1 MELVVLENVVASY
14 ATLWLRVA
22 NTEGYDK
29 VRVGDE
35 FKPAGALEILGVE
48 NVDPSP
54 VAGASRIRFRR
65 GEHATPVEIHRMGS
79 VLTRTLSIAEANQA
93 VTAVKTRQRAKV
105 GLPDLLESF

>member
-65 GEHATPVEIHRMGS
+65 GEHATPIEAHRLGTVFKRLGEPTHPAPPIERPS
-79 VLTRTLSIAEANQA
+79 
-93 VTAVKTRQRAKV
+93 KRAKV